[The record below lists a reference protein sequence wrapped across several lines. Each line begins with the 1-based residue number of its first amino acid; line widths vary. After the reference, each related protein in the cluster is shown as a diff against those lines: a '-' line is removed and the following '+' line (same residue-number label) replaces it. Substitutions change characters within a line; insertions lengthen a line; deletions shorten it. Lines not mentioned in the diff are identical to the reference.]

1 MYKAAT
7 CNIFSN
13 KSSVHLKVTS
23 WEIVFHLMKTSF
35 SFYKISDLQDV
46 KSLLAAN
53 EIPYSGTPDVKMPEK
68 INSDAI
74 GF

>member
-1 MYKAAT
+1 
-7 CNIFSN
+7 
-13 KSSVHLKVTS
+13 
-23 WEIVFHLMKTSF
+23 MKTSF